1 MTSAPGAGDGRL
13 SVAIQSRIDRVC
25 LEFEDE
31 LRAGRAPRA
40 EDYLRDS
47 IGREREQL
55 LLELLRLDFDYRREP
70 DAQHLLEELLAR
82 FPGEQP
88 VVREA
93 LGLPDLEPARAYSAG
108 ELLDSYRIECK
119 LGEGSF
125 GVVYRACDDERG
137 MRVALKVPHPRVLRR
152 VESAQRFREEIR
164 TLARLSH
171 PGIVAFHEV
180 IQDDA
185 GDPIL
190 VMQYIEG
197 CSLREWQENHTPTVR
212 QSAEI
217 VARIADAMD
226 YAHREG
232 FIHRDLEPRNIILD
246 ADERPHVTDFGLALH
261 ESHQSGRRGE
271 TAGSMAYMSPEQVRG
286 EADWMDGRADIWALG
301 VILYEL
307 LTGRRPFRGDT
318 LDELALEIR
327 QRDPKPPR
335 QIVPAIPARIEQIC
349 LKCLAKSA
357 AERFTTAGD
366 LARQLRGALG
376 RPRLIRL
383 LPRTAADRRKWLW
396 SSMAAA
402 SLVTIGL
409 REWLFSSARSERP
422 PLDATIDVRT
432 WKTGEPGLSNIG
444 VRDPR
449 FAPLR
454 PDDEIRVA
462 IRVNRPAF
470 LYVLV
475 IDAEGKSSIV
485 HPWAASSMRVR
496 STVQSKAIALSL
508 PADQT
513 WILDDGPRGV
523 ATILL
528 LAADTPLPSRI
539 DLRSFLHGL
548 ESQAGEPGDEAV
560 YFVGKAPM
568 VQTRAVTRK
577 QPRDAPNSPA
587 DALQSARRNCD
598 LVLERL
604 AVFVDA
610 AVAVAMPF
618 QGRKPA
624 ESNRE

>member
-1 MTSAPGAGDGRL
+1 LTSAPGAGDGRL

-31 LRAGRAPRA
+31 WRAGRNPCV

-47 IGREREQL
+47 SGRERQQL
-55 LLELLRLDFDYRREP
+55 LLELLRLEFDYRHEP
-70 DAQHLLEELLAR
+70 DPQRLMEELLAR
-82 FPGEQP
+82 FPDEQP

-93 LGLPDLEPARAYSAG
+93 LGLPDLEPARTYKAG
-108 ELLDSYRIECK
+108 ELLGGYRIECT

-125 GVVYRACDDERG
+125 GVVYRAYDDRRG
-137 MRVALKVPHPRVLRR
+137 VRVALKVPNPRVLRR

-164 TLARLSH
+164 TLARLNHS
-171 PGIVAFHEV
+171 GIVAFHEV

-185 GDPIL
+185 GDPVL
-190 VMQYIEG
+190 VMQFIEG
-197 CSLREWQENHTPTVR
+197 CSLREWQENHAPTVR
-212 QSAEI
+212 QTAEI

-232 FIHRDLEPRNIILD
+232 FIHRDLEPRNIIID
-246 ADERPHVTDFGLALH
+246 HEERPHVTDFGLALH

-318 LDELALEIR
+318 LDELELEIR

-335 QIVPAIPARIEQIC
+335 QIVPAIPARVEQIC
-349 LKCLAKSA
+349 LRCLSKSA
-357 AERFTTAGD
+357 ADRFTTAGD
-366 LARQLRGALG
+366 LARQLRGAVG
-376 RPRLIRL
+376 RPRLTRL
-383 LPRTAADRRKWLW
+383 LPRTPIDRRRWMWGSLT
-396 SSMAAA
+396 AA
-402 SLVTIGL
+402 SLVTVGL
-409 REWLFSSARSERP
+409 REFLFSLARSERP
-422 PLDATIDVRT
+422 PLDVTVDVRT
-432 WKTGEPGLSNIG
+432 WKTDEPGLSNIG

-454 PDDEIRVA
+454 PNDEIRVA
-462 IRVNRPAF
+462 IRVNRPAY

-496 STVQSKAIALSL
+496 STGQSRAIALSL

-523 ATILL
+523 ETILL

-548 ESQAGEPGDEAV
+548 ESQAGESGDEAV

-568 VQTRAVTRK
+568 VQTRAVTRN
-577 QPRDAPNSPA
+577 QPRDAPTSPA
-587 DALQSARRNCD
+587 DALQAARRNCD

-604 AVFVDA
+604 AVYVDA

-618 QGRKPA
+618 QGRKPI
-624 ESNRE
+624 ESRE